1 MSKTRYKI
9 KKEQLERVV
18 ESFVTESA
26 SPEAKKHVQGYN
38 DKEDE
43 SLGVKDGKKST
54 KKVSEKGR
62 RADSKGKWGNR
73 LKHAAEA
80 KKHKISIGGEQSNDM
95 GQGMKKASQSSSSKM
110 KYAPEAKKHVKGSV
124 SESQRINEVDPITV
138 GAGMAALFAAAGGMV
153 ALEGYIDK
161 LGKKD
166 PDHKLVKMLKVLRD
180 IGSSAA
186 DAKRGPRYMS
196 EEQINEM
203 DPAMVNDLIMGGGG
217 AAALIAIAGGM
228 VALEGYS
235 DELKKKSPNH
245 PLVKVF
251 DMLQA
256 LGKASGSARKHR
268 GY

>member
-80 KKHKISIGGEQSNDM
+80 KKHKISMGGEQSNDM

-124 SESQRINEVDPITV
+124 SESQRINEVDRIMV
-138 GAGMAALFAAAGGMV
+138 GGAMAAIFAAAGGMV

-161 LGKKD
+161 LEKKD
-166 PDHKLVKMLKVLRD
+166 PNHKLVKMLKTLRD
-180 IGSSAA
+180 VGSAA
-186 DAKRGPRYMS
+186 ASAKRGPKYMS

-203 DPAMVNDLIMGGGG
+203 DPQMVNDLLMGGGG
-217 AAALIAIAGGM
+217 AAALIAMAGGM

-235 DELKKKSPNH
+235 DELKKKNPNH

-251 DMLQA
+251 GMLQA